1 MTETLSDKD
10 LHEYLDEKYNK
21 FDSPSFIETDPISI
35 PHKFSK
41 REDIEISGLIS
52 ATIAWGQRKSIIKN
66 ANYFMALMDNSPFE
80 FVMNHSKSD
89 LNRFDKAVHRTFN
102 GEDLKFFITSLHN
115 IYSKYNSIEDVFV
128 KEKSVFDGL
137 CAFYQE
143 FFSIPHLDRTRRHV
157 ANVAKGSAAKRLNMY
172 LRWMVRKDKKGVD
185 FGIWDRIS
193 MSDLY
198 LPLDVHTGRISRM
211 LGLLERKQN
220 DWKAVE
226 ELTNRLKEFDP
237 NDPVKYDF
245 ALFGVGVNEDF

>member
-1 MTETLSDKD
+1 MTKTLSDKE
-10 LHEYLDEKYNK
+10 LFEYLEEKYLK

-35 PHKFSK
+35 PHKFS
-41 REDIEISGLIS
+41 RRQDIEISGLIS
-52 ATIAWGQRKSIIKN
+52 ATIAWGQRKSIINN
-66 ANYFMALMDNSPFE
+66 ANHFMALMDSSPYE

-89 LNRFDKAVHRTFN
+89 LKRFDKAVHRTFN
-102 GEDLKFFITSLHN
+102 GEDLKFFITSLRN
-115 IYSKYNSIEDVFV
+115 IYLKYKSIEDVFV
-128 KEKSVFDGL
+128 KEQGVYDGL
-137 CAFYQE
+137 CAFYRE
-143 FFSIPHLDRTRRHV
+143 FFSIPHQDRTRRHV

-172 LRWMVRKDKKGVD
+172 LRWMVRRDKKGVD

-211 LGLLERKQN
+211 IGLLERNQN

-226 ELTNRLKEFDP
+226 ELTSRLKEFDSK
-237 NDPVKYDF
+237 DPVKYDF